1 MLLKHLL
8 PSNFKSIR
16 YYGFYRK
23 KLPIHDKMV
32 MMIPFEKRNFNKS
45 LLNYRVCLFR
55 FFNVD
60 PF

>member
-23 KLPIHDKMV
+23 KLTINDKMV

-45 LLNYRVCLFR
+45 LLNYRV
-55 FFNVD
+55 
-60 PF
+60 